1 MFKKTLLIDLDGV
14 LNQYKGDF
22 NKDII
27 PPVLNGAKEFLN
39 KISQKYDIK
48 IFTTRNKLK
57 TVKWLIENELDIFII
72 DITDKK
78 ELAWAYIDDRCIQFR
93 GDFKQL
99 IHDLEIFKPWYH
111 N

>member
-57 TVKWLIENELDIFII
+57 TVKWLIENEFV
-72 DITDKK
+72 
-78 ELAWAYIDDRCIQFR
+78 
-93 GDFKQL
+93 G
-99 IHDLEIFKPWYH
+99 P
-111 N
+111 